1 VPYGCA
7 FAPRCADAM
16 PKCFTERPTQRV
28 FDDQVTV
35 NCWLHEQPSIP
46 ETISE
51 VDEFVTGEHG
61 RIDFHTY
68 GLDESG
74 QRGPVV
80 EVDDVRL
87 SFRPHSRHPVHVL
100 KGITL
105 TLQQGDTLGL
115 VGESGCGKTTLARA
129 IAGLI
134 PATGGSI
141 KLLGAEVRGLK
152 GNAWR
157 DMRRHIQMVFQDP
170 YGSLNPR
177 RRVGA
182 IIGEPLRI
190 QQGMKGAALR
200 PKVQELMELVGLDPE
215 HYNRYPA
222 EFSGG
227 QRQRIGIA
235 RALALDPQIVIFDEP
250 VSALDVSIQAQIL
263 NLMKDLQEAFAYTY
277 LFISHDLAVVRHV
290 CDRIAVMDDGQ
301 IVELNQT
308 EEIFNNPQHAFT
320 KKLLAASVHPIPE

>member
-1 VPYGCA
+1 
-7 FAPRCADAM
+7 
-16 PKCFTERPTQRV
+16 
-28 FDDQVTV
+28 
-35 NCWLHEQPSIP
+35 
-46 ETISE
+46 
-51 VDEFVTGEHG
+51 
-61 RIDFHTY
+61 
-68 GLDESG
+68 
-74 QRGPVV
+74 
-80 EVDDVRL
+80 
-87 SFRPHSRHPVHVL
+87 
-100 KGITL
+100 
-105 TLQQGDTLGL
+105 
-115 VGESGCGKTTLARA
+115 
-129 IAGLI
+129 
-134 PATGGSI
+134 
-141 KLLGAEVRGLK
+141 
-152 GNAWR
+152 
-157 DMRRHIQMVFQDP
+157 MVFQDP

-215 HYNRYPA
+215 HYNRFPA

-320 KKLLAASVHPIPE
+320 KKLLAASVHPIPALAKAERELVAEVPGPPLLSDEEVG